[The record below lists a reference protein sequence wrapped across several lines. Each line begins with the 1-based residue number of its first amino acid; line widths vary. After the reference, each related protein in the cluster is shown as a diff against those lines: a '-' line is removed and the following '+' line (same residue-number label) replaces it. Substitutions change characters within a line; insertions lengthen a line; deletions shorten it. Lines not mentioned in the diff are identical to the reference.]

1 MNRTASLHSSHW
13 GAFEAVETAAGLQV
27 RPDPDDPDPARTLLR
42 NVPAMLDERVR
53 VLVPHVRRGYLER
66 GAGPDERRGHDDYV
80 PVGWDEAVSLA
91 AGELERCRT
100 SFGNTSIYGGSYGWG
115 SAGRFHHAQ
124 SQVHRFLNV
133 LGGYTRSVN
142 SYSLGAARPLLRHVV
157 GNDDPISRPTTLP
170 VLAEHTEL
178 FVSFGGIPAKNAQVN
193 AGGVTRHTTVGHL
206 RRARERGARFVLI
219 SPLRDDLAAD
229 LDAEWIAPV
238 PGTDTA
244 LMLGLTHTLVRRGL
258 TDAEF
263 LRTHCTGFEEW
274 WSYLDGSTDGVV
286 RDAAWASRICG
297 VAEERIVALAHEM
310 AAHRTMITLSWS
322 LQRAR
327 HGEQPLWAGIALACV
342 LGQIGLPGGGVGHGY
357 GAMAGIGGPRVE
369 GPLPT
374 LPQGY
379 NAVEEFIPVARIA
392 DMLLSPGAE
401 FDYDGARLRY
411 PDIRLV
417 YWAGGNPFH
426 HHQDLAR
433 LRRAF
438 ARPETVIVHEQF
450 WTATARHADI
460 VFPVSTT
467 LERDDIGCARED
479 DALIAMPRVTAPR
492 GQARSDFA
500 ICRALADE
508 LGVGKEFDEGRDERA
523 WLEHLYDTWR
533 AALPEGHDPGLDF
546 DAFWAKGRIGL
557 PGSRRDRVLYAD
569 FRADP
574 VRHPLPTPSGRIEIA
589 SAVIGSFGYDDCP
602 GHPSWLEPEDLA
614 DPPGTGPFPLF
625 LVANNPATRLH
636 SQLDHGAGSAD
647 AKIAGREPLRMHPAD
662 VAARGLAAG
671 DVVLVESRIG
681 SALAGL
687 VPSADVARGVVQ
699 LSTGAWFDPSAPE
712 VATCVHGNP
721 NALTT
726 DVGTSRLAQ
735 GCTGQLA
742 RVEVRRAPS
751 PVPPVRA
758 YDPPASQPRAR

>member
-1 MNRTASLHSSHW
+1 MDQVRLHSSHW
-13 GAFEAVETAAGLQV
+13 GAFEAVETARGLEV
-27 RPDPDDPDPARTLLR
+27 RPDPGDPDPARTLLR

-53 VLVPHVRRGYLER
+53 VLVPHVRRGFLER
-66 GAGPDERRGHDDYV
+66 GAGPDERRGRDRYV
-80 PVGWDEAVSLA
+80 PVRWDDALSLA
-91 AGELERCRT
+91 VREIDRCRT
-100 SFGNTSIYGGSYGWG
+100 SFGNASIFGGSYGWG

-142 SYSLGAARPLLRHVV
+142 SYSIGAARPLLRHVV
-157 GNDDPISRPTTLP
+157 GNDDPIRRSTNLS
-170 VLAEHTEL
+170 VLAEHTGL
-178 FVSFGGIPAKNAQVN
+178 FVCFGGIPAKNAQVN
-193 AGGVTRHTTVGHL
+193 AGGATRHTTVGHL
-206 RRARERGARFVLI
+206 RRARERGAEFVLI

-229 LDAEWIAPV
+229 LGAEWIAPV

-244 LMLGLTHTLVRRGL
+244 LMLALAHTLVRRGL
-258 TDAEF
+258 HDAEF
-263 LRTHCTGFEEW
+263 LRTRCAGFEEW
-274 WSYLDGSTDGVV
+274 WPYLDGQVDGVV
-286 RDAAWASRICG
+286 RDAEWASRICG
-297 VAEERIVALAHEM
+297 VGPQRIVALAEEM

-357 GAMAGIGGPRVE
+357 GAIAGIGGPRVE

-374 LPQGY
+374 LPQGR

-392 DMLLSPGAE
+392 DMLLHPREE

-460 VFPVSTT
+460 VFPASTT

-479 DALIAMPRVTAPR
+479 DALLAMPRVTEPR
-492 GQARSDFA
+492 GEARSDFA
-500 ICRALADE
+500 IFRALAHE
-508 LGVGKEFDEGRDERA
+508 LGAGKEFDEGRDERA
-523 WLEHLYDTWR
+523 WLEYLYESWR
-533 AALPEGHDPGLDF
+533 AALPAADDPGLDF
-546 DAFWAKGRIGL
+546 DAFWAKGRLDL
-557 PGSRRDRVLYAD
+557 PQVSRGRVLYAD

-574 VRHPLPTPSGRIEIA
+574 VAHPLPTPSGRIEIV
-589 SAVIGSFGYDDCP
+589 SDVVGSFGYDDCP

-636 SQLDHGAGSAD
+636 SQLDHGAGSAES
-647 AKIAGREPLRMHPAD
+647 KVAGREPLRMHPAD
-662 VAARGLAAG
+662 AAARGLAAG

-681 SALAGL
+681 STLAGL
-687 VPSADVARGVVQ
+687 VPSTDVAPGVVQ

-726 DVGTSRLAQ
+726 DVGSSRLAQ

-742 RVEVRRAPS
+742 RVEVRRPPK

-758 YDPPASQPRAR
+758 YDPPTA

>member
-1 MNRTASLHSSHW
+1 MTLHSSHW
-13 GAFEAVETAAGLQV
+13 HVSHWGTFEAVETAGGLEV
-27 RPDPDDPDPARTLLR
+27 RPDPGDPDPARTLLR

-53 VLVPHVRRGYLER
+53 VLAPHVRRGFLER

-80 PVGWDEAVSLA
+80 PVEWADALSLA
-91 AGELERCRT
+91 AAEIERCRT
-100 SFGNTSIYGGSYGWG
+100 SFGNASIFGGSYGWG

-133 LGGYTRSVN
+133 LGGYTRSVET
-142 SYSLGAARPLLRHVV
+142 YSLGAARPLLRHVV
-157 GNDDPISRPTTLP
+157 GNDDPIFRPTTLS
-170 VLAEHTEL
+170 VLAEHTGL
-178 FVSFGGIPAKNAQVN
+178 FVCFGGLPAKNAQVSSGGIGRHRT
-193 AGGVTRHTTVGHL
+193 AGEL
-206 RRARERGARFVLI
+206 RRARERGAEFVLV
-219 SPLRDDLAAD
+219 SPLRDDLAAE
-229 LDAEWIAPV
+229 LDAEWVAPV

-244 LMLGLTHTLVRRGL
+244 LMLGLAHTLVHRGL
-258 TDAEF
+258 HDDRF
-263 LRTHCTGFEEW
+263 LRTHCTGFDEW
-274 WSYLDGSTDGVV
+274 WSYLDGHADGVV

-297 VAEERIVALAHEM
+297 VDEERIVALAHAM

-342 LGQIGLPGGGVGHGY
+342 LGQIGLPGGGFGHGY
-357 GAMAGIGGPRVE
+357 GATAGIGAPRSE

-374 LPQGY
+374 LPQGR
-379 NAVEEFIPVARIA
+379 NAVDAFIPVARIA
-392 DMLLSPGAE
+392 DMLLHPGAD

-433 LRRAF
+433 LHRAF
-438 ARPETVIVHEQF
+438 TRPEAVIVHEQF

-460 VFPVSTT
+460 VFPATTT
-467 LERDDIGCARED
+467 LERDDIGAARDD
-479 DALIAMPRVTAPR
+479 DALTAMPRIAEPR
-492 GQARSDFA
+492 GNARSDFA
-500 ICRALADE
+500 IFRALARE
-508 LGVGKEFDEGRDERA
+508 LGVGPQFDEGRDERA
-523 WLEHLYDTWR
+523 WLEHLYESWR
-533 AALPEGHDPGLDF
+533 AGLPAADDPGLAF
-546 DAFWAKGRIGL
+546 AEFWAKGRIER
-557 PGSRRDRVLYAD
+557 PGVTRERVLYAD

-574 VRHPLPTPSGRIEIA
+574 AAHPLPTPSGRIEIA

-614 DPPGTGPFPLF
+614 DPPGTGAFPLF

-636 SQLDHGAGSAD
+636 SQLDHGAGSA
-647 AKIAGREPLRMHPAD
+647 ASKVAGREPLRMHPD
-662 VAARGLAAG
+662 DAASRGLAAG

-681 SALAGL
+681 TALAGL
-687 VPSADVARGVVQ
+687 VASSDVAPGVVQ

-726 DVGTSRLAQ
+726 DIGTSRLAQ
-735 GCTGQLA
+735 GCTGQLT
-742 RVEVRRAPS
+742 RVEVRKAPS
-751 PVPPVRA
+751 PLPPVRA
-758 YDPPASQPRAR
+758 FDPPGR